1 MMLGKGEK
9 KIQSFSAPTLLIA
22 MLVST
27 HVYGQSNATM
37 SSADHTIALHER
49 ATFPITTRSDQ
60 STEFSGWC
68 ELTSGG
74 SASVIVD
81 GRHYVPLSEPAIGDV
96 ITFNG
101 AGKRRFEMTGTFQAN
116 GGDAELSF
124 YFASVPVAFCFGG
137 GDCASVENGSNA
149 VAVSCGQY

>member
-1 MMLGKGEK
+1 MTMAQTIRTTALVTG
-9 KIQSFSAPTLLIA
+9 

-27 HVYGQSNATM
+27 HVYGQSLATM
-37 SSADHTIALHER
+37 SNADHTISLHER
-49 ATFPITTRSDQ
+49 ATFPVATRTDQ

-68 ELTSGG
+68 ELASGG

-96 ITFNG
+96 VTFNG

-116 GGDAELSF
+116 RGDAEISF

-137 GDCASVENGSNA
+137 GDCASVESGSNA
-149 VAVSCGQY
+149 IIVSCGQY